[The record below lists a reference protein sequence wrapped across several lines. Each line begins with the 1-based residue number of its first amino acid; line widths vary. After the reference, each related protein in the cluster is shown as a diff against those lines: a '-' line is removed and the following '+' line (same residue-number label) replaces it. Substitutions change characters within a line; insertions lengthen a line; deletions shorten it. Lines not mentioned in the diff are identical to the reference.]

1 MQVHPISPVFDR
13 DSKVLILG
21 SFPSVKSREAG
32 FFYGHPQNRFWKVT
46 AAVFGEDVPQTIE
59 EKRAFLLRNHI
70 AVWDVIHSCEIEG
83 SSDASIRNVVP
94 NDLSMILDAAA
105 IDTIYVNGKT
115 ALKYYERYLQP
126 TVHRHAICLPSTSP
140 ANAAWT
146 IERLVAEWRCIKE
159 RKMELWD
166 AYDSDF
172 KIIPGVTLVR
182 GEEATFAEGVYHLVC
197 EIILKH
203 VDGTYLIM
211 QRDPRKAYG
220 SMWEATAG
228 GSALRGENPLAG
240 AIRELREET
249 GIVADRMTEVGRVV
263 NPPTHSVYA
272 EYFAETSCDK
282 DSVIL
287 QEGETVAYRW
297 IDRETLLSMKG
308 ELLTHRMWQFVP
320 ELKD

>member
-1 MQVHPISPVFDR
+1 MPVHPIFPVFDR

-59 EKRAFLLRNHI
+59 EKRALLLRNHV
-70 AVWDVIHSCEIEG
+70 AVWDVIHSCDIEG

-94 NDLSMILDAAA
+94 NDLGVILNTAA

-126 TVHRHAICLPSTSP
+126 TVHRPAICLPSTSP
-140 ANAAWT
+140 ANAAWKT
-146 IERLVAEWRCIKE
+146 EQLVASWKCIKE

-166 AYDSDF
+166 AYDSEF

-182 GEEATFAEGVYHLVC
+182 GEESGFAEGVYHLVC

-203 VDGTYLIM
+203 ADGTYLIM
-211 QRDPRKAYG
+211 QRDPRKHYG
-220 SMWEATAG
+220 GMWEATAG
-228 GSALRGENPLAG
+228 GSALQGESPLTG

-249 GIVADRMTEVGRVV
+249 GITADRITEVGRVV
-263 NPPTHSVYA
+263 NPPTHGVYA

-282 DSVIL
+282 DSVVL

-297 IDRETLLSMKG
+297 IDRETLMAMKG

-320 ELKD
+320 ELQD